1 MIRRILILLAALA
14 LGLSGLS
21 ASAEDAFEET
31 KLFRFAGTKIPPPFP
46 LWASG
51 HITG

>member
-21 ASAEDAFEET
+21 ASAEEAYRD
-31 KLFRFAGTKIPPPFP
+31 LPQ
-46 LWASG
+46 
-51 HITG
+51 

>member
-21 ASAEDAFEET
+21 AFAEDSFE
-31 KLFRFAGTKIPPPFP
+31 AGELHDFQ
-46 LWASG
+46 LRLCM
-51 HITG
+51 